1 MTQINTQKQTM
12 LNMLDYIKI
21 GLLPST
27 DKYGSAFLRLILSH
41 SNYKITMFIIYK
53 I

>member
-1 MTQINTQKQTM
+1 M

-27 DKYGSAFLRLILSH
+27 DKYGSAF
-41 SNYKITMFIIYK
+41 
-53 I
+53 